1 MNLIE
6 KISKVTGVKSD
17 HKVKSDG
24 KPKTMTLTERIQKI
38 QKK

>member
-6 KISKVTGVKSD
+6 KISKVTGSN
-17 HKVKSDG
+17 HKIKSDG